1 LVAINQRL
9 KALSE
14 QRGLRVLSFVE
25 GQGTE
30 LAGYIPKVHIVPLES
45 ADPGFG
51 RVVVLPDE
59 DHITVCKPKGKD
71 DVSYVEVLDFVRA
84 CFGVGAGVAMMEEGE
99 DTHSAEAAAAATS

>member
-1 LVAINQRL
+1 VAINQRL

-25 GQGTE
+25 GQPTE
-30 LAGYIPKVHIVPLES
+30 LAGYIPKVHIVPEES

-51 RVVVLPDE
+51 RVVMLPGE

-71 DVSYVEVLDFVRA
+71 DVSYVELLDFVRA
-84 CFGVGAGVAMMEEGE
+84 CFGVGAGCVVTEEGE
-99 DTHSAEAAAAATS
+99 GLGNTAEAAAAATS